1 MYVMARRGRKK
12 RKEYVPTTITSKNTA
27 QEIRSYFI
35 DQLIEMNEYLKER
48 EYVGQIRDQ
57 QKEKVRIDRI
67 KARSNV
73 CNIGLRALKDR
84 QLDEYARELAELKRG
99 LMLNSDNDDV
109 IVISPESV
117 EDIEELEFKFEKLKE
132 NGVSD
137 NGN

>member
-1 MYVMARRGRKK
+1 MAKRGRKK
-12 RKEYVPTTITSKNTA
+12 RKEYVPTTITWKNTA

-84 QLDEYARELAELKRG
+84 QLDEYAKELAELKRG
-99 LMLNSDNDDV
+99 LMLNPDNDEV

-117 EDIEELEFKFEKLKE
+117 ADIEELEFKFDKLKDG
-132 NGVSD
+132 GVSD
-137 NGN
+137 NGD

>member
-1 MYVMARRGRKK
+1 MTEKPKPKK
-12 RKEYVPTTITSKNTA
+12 KKYEPTTITSRNQT

-35 DQLIEMNEYLKER
+35 DSLIEMNEYLKQR
-48 EYVGQIRDQ
+48 ELNGQIRDKN
-57 QKEKVRIDRI
+57 KEKIRIDRI

-99 LMLNSDNDDV
+99 LMLNPDNDDV
-109 IVISPESV
+109 IVLSPDKVQEV
-117 EDIEELEFKFEKLKE
+117 KELEFKFDKLKE
-132 NGVSD
+132 TGVSD

>member
-1 MYVMARRGRKK
+1 MAQRGRKK

-84 QLDEYARELAELKRG
+84 QLDEYAKELAELKRG
-99 LMLNSDNDDV
+99 LMLNPDNDDV
-109 IVISPESV
+109 IVLSPESV
-117 EDIEELEFKFEKLKE
+117 EEIEDLEFKFEKLKE
-132 NGVSD
+132 GGVSD

>member
-1 MYVMARRGRKK
+1 MAKRGRKK

-35 DQLIEMNEYLKER
+35 DSLIEMNEYLKER

-84 QLDEYARELAELKRG
+84 QLDEYAKELEELKRG
-99 LMLNSDNDDV
+99 LMLNTDNDDI
-109 IVISPESV
+109 IVLSPDKVHEV
-117 EDIEELEFKFEKLKE
+117 EELAFKFEELKA
-132 NGVSD
+132 GKVSD
-137 NGN
+137 NGD

>member
-1 MYVMARRGRKK
+1 MAKRGRKK

-84 QLDEYARELAELKRG
+84 QLDEYAKELAELKRG
-99 LMLNSDNDDV
+99 LMLNPDNDDV
-109 IVISPESV
+109 IVISPDKVEEI
-117 EDIEELEFKFEKLKE
+117 EDIEFKFEKLKE
-132 NGVSD
+132 TGVSD

>member
-1 MYVMARRGRKK
+1 MAKRGRKK

-35 DQLIEMNEYLKER
+35 DSLIEMNEYLKER

-84 QLDEYARELAELKRG
+84 QLDEYARELEELKQG
-99 LMLNSDNDDV
+99 LMLNTGNDDI
-109 IVISPESV
+109 IVLSPEKV
-117 EDIEELEFKFEKLKE
+117 QEVEELEFRFDELRA
-132 NGVSD
+132 GRVSD
-137 NGN
+137 NGD

>member
-1 MYVMARRGRKK
+1 MAKRGRKK

-35 DQLIEMNEYLKER
+35 DSLIEMNEYLKER

-84 QLDEYARELAELKRG
+84 QLDEYARELEELKQG
-99 LMLNSDNDDV
+99 LMLNTGNDDI
-109 IVISPESV
+109 IVLSPEKV
-117 EDIEELEFKFEKLKE
+117 QEVEELEFKFDELRA
-132 NGVSD
+132 GRVSD
-137 NGN
+137 NGD

>member
-1 MYVMARRGRKK
+1 MAKRGRKK
-12 RKEYVPTTITSKNTA
+12 RKEYVPTTITAKNTA

-35 DQLIEMNEYLKER
+35 DSLIEMNEYLKER
-48 EYVGQIRDQ
+48 EYVGQIRDRN
-57 QKEKVRIDRI
+57 KEKIRIDRI

-99 LMLNSDNDDV
+99 LMLNPDNDDI
-109 IVISPESV
+109 IVLSPESV
-117 EDIEELEFKFEKLKE
+117 GDIEELEFKFEKLKE
-132 NGVSD
+132 TGVSD

>member
-1 MYVMARRGRKK
+1 MAKRGRKK

-35 DQLIEMNEYLKER
+35 DSLIEMNEYLKER

-84 QLDEYARELAELKRG
+84 QLDEYAKELAELKRG
-99 LMLNSDNDDV
+99 LMLNTGNDDI
-109 IVISPESV
+109 IVISPEKV
-117 EDIEELEFKFEKLKE
+117 KEVEELAYKFDELK
-132 NGVSD
+132 NGGVSD
-137 NGN
+137 NGD

>member
-1 MYVMARRGRKK
+1 MAKRGRKK

-35 DQLIEMNEYLKER
+35 DSLIEMNEYLKER

-84 QLDEYARELAELKRG
+84 QLDEYARELAELKKG
-99 LMLNSDNDDV
+99 LMLNPDNDDV
-109 IVISPESV
+109 IVLSPDMVKEV
-117 EDIEELEFKFEKLKE
+117 EEMEFKFDKLKE
-132 NGVSD
+132 AGVSD

>member
-1 MYVMARRGRKK
+1 MAKRGRKK
-12 RKEYVPTTITSKNTA
+12 RKEYVPTTITSKNTS

-35 DQLIEMNEYLKER
+35 DSLIEMNEYLKER

-84 QLDEYARELAELKRG
+84 QLDEYAKELAELKRG
-99 LMLNSDNDDV
+99 LMLNPDNDDV
-109 IVISPESV
+109 IVLSPDKVQEV
-117 EDIEELEFKFEKLKE
+117 EELAFKFEELRSG
-132 NGVSD
+132 GVSD
-137 NGN
+137 NGD

>member
-1 MYVMARRGRKK
+1 MAKRGRKK

-35 DQLIEMNEYLKER
+35 DSLIEMNEYLKER

-99 LMLNSDNDDV
+99 LMLNPDDENI
-109 IVISPESV
+109 IVLSPEKV
-117 EDIEELEFKFEKLKE
+117 QEVEELEFKFEELRA
-132 NGVSD
+132 GRVSD
-137 NGN
+137 NGD

>member
-1 MYVMARRGRKK
+1 MAKRGRKK

-99 LMLNSDNDDV
+99 LMLNPDNDDV
-109 IVISPESV
+109 IVLSPESV

-132 NGVSD
+132 TGVSD

>member
-1 MYVMARRGRKK
+1 MAQRGRKK

-84 QLDEYARELAELKRG
+84 QLEETARELAELKRG
-99 LMLNSDNDDV
+99 LMLNPDNDDI
-109 IVISPESV
+109 IVISPDKV
-117 EDIEELEFKFEKLKE
+117 EEIEEFEFKFEKLKE
-132 NGVSD
+132 TGVSD

>member
-1 MYVMARRGRKK
+1 MAKRGRKK
-12 RKEYVPTTITSKNTA
+12 RKEYVPTTITSKCDT
-27 QEIRSYFI
+27 QTIRSYFI
-35 DQLIEMNEYLKER
+35 DSLIEMNEYLKER

-57 QKEKVRIDRI
+57 KKEKVRIDRI

-99 LMLNSDNDDV
+99 LLLNPDNDDV
-109 IVISPESV
+109 IVLSPDKVQEV
-117 EDIEELEFKFEKLKE
+117 EELEFKFEQMKAGE
-132 NGVSD
+132 VSD

>member
-1 MYVMARRGRKK
+1 MAKRGRKK

-84 QLDEYARELAELKRG
+84 QLDEYAKELAELKRG
-99 LMLNSDNDDV
+99 LMLNPDNDEV

-117 EDIEELEFKFEKLKE
+117 ADIEELEFKFDKLKDG
-132 NGVSD
+132 GVSD
-137 NGN
+137 NGD

>member
-1 MYVMARRGRKK
+1 MAKRGRKK
-12 RKEYVPTTITSKNTA
+12 RKEYVPTTISSKNTA

-35 DQLIEMNEYLKER
+35 DSLIEMNEYLKER

-84 QLDEYARELAELKRG
+84 QLDEYARELEELKRG
-99 LMLNSDNDDV
+99 LMLNTDDENI
-109 IVISPESV
+109 IVLSPEKV
-117 EDIEELEFKFEKLKE
+117 QEVEELEFKFDELRK
-132 NGVSD
+132 GRVSD
-137 NGN
+137 NGD

>member
-1 MYVMARRGRKK
+1 MAKRGRKK

-35 DQLIEMNEYLKER
+35 DSLIEMNEYLKER

-84 QLDEYARELAELKRG
+84 QLDEYARELEELKQG
-99 LMLNSDNDDV
+99 LMLNTGNDEI
-109 IVISPESV
+109 IVLSPEKV
-117 EDIEELEFKFEKLKE
+117 QDVEELEFKFDELRA
-132 NGVSD
+132 GRVSD
-137 NGN
+137 NGD

>member
-1 MYVMARRGRKK
+1 MAKRGRKK
-12 RKEYVPTTITSKNTA
+12 RKEYVPTTISSKNTS

-35 DQLIEMNEYLKER
+35 DSLIEMNEYLKER

-84 QLDEYARELAELKRG
+84 QLDEYAKELAELKRG
-99 LMLNSDNDDV
+99 LMLNPDNDDV
-109 IVISPESV
+109 IVLSPDKVQE
-117 EDIEELEFKFEKLKE
+117 IEELEFKFDKLKAGE
-132 NGVSD
+132 VSD
-137 NGN
+137 NGD

>member
-1 MYVMARRGRKK
+1 MTQKQQRKK
-12 RKEYVPTTITSKNTA
+12 KKYVKTSITSRNPA

-35 DQLIEMNEYLKER
+35 DSLIEMNEYLKER
-48 EYVGQIRDQ
+48 ELNGQIRDKD
-57 QKEKVRIDRI
+57 KEKIRIDRI

-99 LMLNSDNDDV
+99 LMLNPDNDDI
-109 IVISPESV
+109 IVLSPDKVQEI
-117 EDIEELEFKFEKLKE
+117 EDFEFKFEKLKE
-132 NGVSD
+132 GGVSD

>member
-1 MYVMARRGRKK
+1 MAKRGRKK

-35 DQLIEMNEYLKER
+35 DSLIEMNEYLKER

-84 QLDEYARELAELKRG
+84 QLEDYERELAELKRG
-99 LMLNSDNDDV
+99 LMLNPETDDV
-109 IVISPESV
+109 IVLSPDKVQEV
-117 EDIEELEFKFEKLKE
+117 EELEYKFEQLRTGK
-132 NGVSD
+132 VSD
-137 NGN
+137 NGD

>member
-1 MYVMARRGRKK
+1 MARRGRKK